1 MAIIYNTP
9 NNVTYRNV
17 IDTFNTIAT
26 NHFEIKF
33 FKTGSL
39 NDVDIDK
46 LDATQ
51 FVMMYVEPQPVSID
65 TQTLTYSFDVI
76 IADRILEDYSNQTDA
91 YSETLQIMKDV
102 IANFRQSMSSTSW
115 ADSRTEIELP
125 ISLNPFTSR
134 FANMLTGWVGTFNIV
149 VNNDN
154 NLCISPQ
161 TFNS

>member
-1 MAIIYNTP
+1 
-9 NNVTYRNV
+9 
-17 IDTFNTIAT
+17 
-26 NHFEIKF
+26 
-33 FKTGSL
+33 
-39 NDVDIDK
+39 
-46 LDATQ
+46 
-51 FVMMYVEPQPVSID
+51 MYVEPQPVLID